1 MNLQSPNLRSPLS
14 RVLGAGSAKDGTGHF
29 WTQRVTAMGLLVLGI
44 WFLYGM
50 TQMGDFTQM
59 ELVEWLSS
67 PMNSVLLMLMIL
79 TLAWHSS
86 LGIQMVLEDYV
97 HGKLLK
103 TLSLVLSQFAHVF
116 VALAAIFSILK
127 IAFGAPA

>member
-1 MNLQSPNLRSPLS
+1 M
-14 RVLGAGSAKDGTGHF
+14 
-29 WTQRVTAMGLLVLGI
+29 QRVTAMGLLVLGI

-50 TQMGDFTQM
+50 TQMGSFGQL
-59 ELVEWLSS
+59 ELVEWFAS
-67 PMNSVLLMLMIL
+67 PMNSVLLTLTIL

-97 HGKLLK
+97 HGKILK
-103 TLSLVLSQFAHVF
+103 TLSLVLSQFTHIL